1 MDIPQ
6 ISVQVRLQRMPL
18 AVIGVDGEVCM
29 FVTEF
34 AHVPAPTSA
43 SSIGMAAITW
53 CAQALSATIESLIDL
68 IDSFT
73 LSCFHRRSQKDRTA
87 SNLCQYEQPTKM
99 EGKTMDSS

>member
-6 ISVQVRLQRMPL
+6 ISLQVRLQRMTF
-18 AVIGVDGEVCM
+18 AAIGVDGEVCM
-29 FVTEF
+29 FVNGCG
-34 AHVPAPTSA
+34 HVTALTYTS
-43 SSIGMAAITW
+43 SPGKIVSTW

-73 LSCFHRRSQKDRTA
+73 LSCFHRRSQNDRMA
-87 SNLCQYEQPTKM
+87 RCFCLNEQQTKM